1 MLRKASLAD
10 DSGLSGDKFNAAE
23 HRKDKQIGKVISL
36 QPRRMKAAR
45 NPFDTVARR
54 TALVASIWMS
64 TLLLADSARAQ
75 SSAPP
80 DVIAKALPTAAP
92 GDVLVIADGTY
103 RDQVLEWRGKGS
115 AERPVLVRAAT
126 PGGVIFSGQSSLLID
141 GEHLIVEGLLFT
153 GGHAPK
159 KETISLSGNHN
170 SLRHCVV
177 DSYNPPQSDTDRED
191 KWLALRGQNHRV
203 EHCTF
208 HNKTSPSVTLTIW
221 REKDQADR
229 HTLYRN
235 HFHTRPKG
243 NSGNG
248 FETIRIGT
256 SETTGGDSQCVIEG
270 NRFYAC
276 DGEMEIISVKSDNNM
291 ISENSFIECAGTI
304 TLRHGD
310 GSTVSRN
317 VIAGKLKKETGGIRV
332 YGARHQILENVIIGT
347 TGRADGAIALM
358 CGEKDPQPSG
368 YHPVVGAI
376 VRGNLLVANKGAALQ
391 LAAEFDEK
399 KRPELPQQSLVDAN
413 TLSSENQATLVRGLS
428 RPGIGIGWTRNQIF
442 MNNQVPRE
450 FTQNRPSLI
459 SAEQVGAEWFR
470 NRLR

>member
-1 MLRKASLAD
+1 
-10 DSGLSGDKFNAAE
+10 
-23 HRKDKQIGKVISL
+23 
-36 QPRRMKAAR
+36 MKAAT
-45 NPFDTVARR
+45 NIQQPAQHQTL
-54 TALVASIWMS
+54 LVTIILG
-64 TLLLADSARAQ
+64 TLLLGETVHAQ
-75 SSAPP
+75 ATAPP
-80 DVIAKALPTAAP
+80 DIIAKALPTATP

-153 GGHAPK
+153 DGFAPG
-159 KETISLSGNHN
+159 KEAISISGSRNT
-170 SLRHCVV
+170 LRHCVV
-177 DSYNPPQSDTDRED
+177 ASYNPPPSGSDRED
-191 KWLALRGQNHRV
+191 KWLALRGQDHRV

-208 HNKTSPSVTLTIW
+208 YNKTSPSVTVTVW
-221 REKDQADR
+221 RKEGQLDR

-243 NSGNG
+243 STGNG

-256 SETTGGDSQCVIEG
+256 SDTTGGDSQCVIEG
-270 NRFYAC
+270 NRFFAC
-276 DGEMEIISVKSDNNM
+276 DGEMEIISVKSDNNL
-291 ISENSFIECAGTI
+291 ISENSFVECAGTI

-310 GSTVSRN
+310 GSTISRN

-358 CGEKDPQPSG
+358 CGEQNPEPSG
-368 YHPVVGAI
+368 YQPVVGAI
-376 VRGNLLVANKGAALQ
+376 VRGNLLVANKGPALE
-391 LAAEFDEK
+391 LAAEFDES
-399 KRPELPQQSLVDAN
+399 KRPVLPRQSVVDAN
-413 TLSSENQATLVRGLS
+413 TLSGENQATLVSGLN
-428 RPGIGIGWTRNQIF
+428 RPGIGVGWTRNQIF

-450 FTQNRPSLI
+450 FTQNRPGLI
-459 SAEQVGAEWFR
+459 SAERVGAEWFR